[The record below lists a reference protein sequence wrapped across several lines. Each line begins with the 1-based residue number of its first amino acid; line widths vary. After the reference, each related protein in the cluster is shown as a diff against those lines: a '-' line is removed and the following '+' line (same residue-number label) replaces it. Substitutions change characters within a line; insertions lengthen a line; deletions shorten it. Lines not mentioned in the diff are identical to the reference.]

1 MLQLEKLIAL
11 CSSAHSG
18 VTSVKKQV
26 HLALEP
32 SFLANI
38 NLGILKC
45 LNSHLHEYYPEVS
58 GILLGY
64 DNIKLKK
71 TTGSM
76 YNDQPHIHIDIQATF
91 YIFCPTPATC
101 LLGTVNK
108 ISQGHVGVLVHDT
121 FNASILKPANVPE
134 KSWAGSKLV
143 VGKVVKF
150 KVVSVSYSRNRLV
163 LLGELD
169 SLSMVVDER
178 EVMVGIIEQV
188 SDFEGDSDHD
198 SGIEN
203 GHKRKSKELPIAA
216 TAQVNGD
223 TSGASGSKRK
233 ADEEVIDVIE
243 RKKRKKAEK
252 KARKKKETMEREKQN
267 LEASNTVDSSD
278 EFQTASKLNRK
289 KEKISEES
297 NFSSI
302 LESDLKPPKTPKPRE
317 QSDVAHKT
325 HNTQKTPKDTFELPS
340 NFKVIEHKT
349 EKNSWKS
356 YQGPDGKNYRS
367 ITEVKR
373 HLTKVN
379 SHLESSSNLVDT
391 IEFVAT
397 EWNSTEHG
405 DLVKTFDLKDVN
417 DFPKTDLYFVDMKS
431 KASADKMAS
440 SDFSKVQLASAVES
454 TDTNISQD
462 EEIAETSKHE
472 RDVDSNIKK
481 KKKKKKNKSLDT
493 SLE

>member
-121 FNASILKPANVPE
+121 FNASILKSADVPV

-150 KVVSVSYSRNRLV
+150 KVVSVSYSMKRLV

-169 SLSMVVDER
+169 SLSMGVSDR
-178 EVMVGIIEQV
+178 EAMVGIIEQV

-203 GHKRKSKELPIAA
+203 GHKRKGTI
-216 TAQVNGD
+216 
-223 TSGASGSKRK
+223 GASGSKRK
-233 ADEEVIDVIE
+233 AEEEVEDDVE
-243 RKKRKKAEK
+243 RKRRRKAEK
-252 KARKKKETMEREKQN
+252 KARKQKERMEREKQT
-267 LEASNTVDSSD
+267 LEASNNVESSD
-278 EFQTASKLNRK
+278 EFQTESKLKKK
-289 KEKISEES
+289 KEKISEDS
-297 NFSSI
+297 KFPSV
-302 LESDLKPPKTPKPRE
+302 LDVDLQPPKTPKPKDK
-317 QSDVAHKT
+317 SHAAPKT
-325 HNTQKTPKDTFELPS
+325 PKTPKDTFELPS

-349 EKNSWKS
+349 EKKSWKS
-356 YQGPDGKNYRS
+356 YQGPDGKKFRS
-367 ITEVKR
+367 MTEVK
-373 HLTKVN
+373 KY
-379 SHLESSSNLVDT
+379 LESTSNLVDT

-405 DLVKTFDLKDVN
+405 DLASNVKTFDLKDVK
-417 DFPKTDLYFVDMKS
+417 DFPKTDLYFVDIEPKSISVKKASIDPS
-431 KASADKMAS
+431 KA
-440 SDFSKVQLASAVES
+440 QEASAVDT
-454 TDTNISQD
+454 TDKNIFQD
-462 EEIAETSKHE
+462 EEVAESSKHE
-472 RDVDSNIKK
+472 DDVDNKIIK
-481 KKKKKKNKSLDT
+481 KKKKKKNKTKDA

>member
-1 MLQLEKLIAL
+1 MLQLEKLRGL
-11 CSSAHSG
+11 CNSAHSG
-18 VTSVKKQV
+18 VTSVKKQI

-32 SFLANI
+32 SFLSNI
-38 NLGILKC
+38 NLGICKC
-45 LNSHLHEYYPEVS
+45 LNSHLQEYYPEVS

-71 TTGSM
+71 STGSM

-91 YIFCPTPATC
+91 YIFCPSPATC
-101 LLGTVNK
+101 LLGIVNK

-121 FNASILKPANVPE
+121 FNASILKPADVPV
-134 KSWAGSKLV
+134 KNWAGSKLV

-150 KVVSVSYSRNRLV
+150 KVVSVSYSMNRLV

-169 SLSMVVDER
+169 SLSMVVGER

-203 GHKRKSKELPIAA
+203 GHKRKLKDLPVAA
-216 TAQVNGD
+216 TAQVNVD

-233 ADEEVIDVIE
+233 AEEEVEDEGE

-252 KARKKKETMEREKQN
+252 KARKEKERMEGEKT
-267 LEASNTVDSSD
+267 LEASNNVDSSD
-278 EFQTASKLNRK
+278 EFQTASNLTK
-289 KEKISEES
+289 KEEKISEDS
-297 NFSSI
+297 NFSSSI
-302 LESDLKPPKTPKPRE
+302 LESDLKHPKTPKAKAKCNMLTP
-317 QSDVAHKT
+317 KT
-325 HNTQKTPKDTFELPS
+325 PNTPKTPKDTFELPA
-340 NFKVIEHKT
+340 NFKVVEHKT

-356 YQGPDGKNYRS
+356 YQGPDGKNFRS
-367 ITEVKR
+367 MAEVKK
-373 HLTKVN
+373 HLAKVN

-405 DLVKTFDLKDVN
+405 DPAINVKICDLTDVK
-417 DFPKTDLYFVDMKS
+417 DFPKTDLYFVDMKP
-431 KASADKMAS
+431 KPSAAKKAS
-440 SDFSKVQLASAVES
+440 SDLTKVKEASAVDT
-454 TDTNISQD
+454 TDTNIPQD
-462 EEIAETSKHE
+462 EEVAESSKHG
-472 RDVDSNIKK
+472 DDSNLK
-481 KKKKKKNKSLDT
+481 KKKKKKNKK
-493 SLE
+493 

>member
-101 LLGTVNK
+101 LLGTVNRT
-108 ISQGHVGVLVHDT
+108 SQGHVGVLVHDS
-121 FNASILKPANVPE
+121 FNASILKPAYVPV
-134 KSWAGSKLV
+134 KSWAGSMLV
-143 VGKVVKF
+143 VGMVVKF
-150 KVVSVSYSRNRLV
+150 KVVSVSCSMNRLV

-169 SLSMVVDER
+169 SLSMVVGDR
-178 EVMVGIIEQV
+178 EAMVGIIEQV

-203 GHKRKSKELPIAA
+203 GHKRRGKAA
-216 TAQVNGD
+216 TGD
-223 TSGASGSKRK
+223 TIGASGSKRK
-233 ADEEVIDVIE
+233 AEEEVEDDVE

-252 KARKKKETMEREKQN
+252 KARKEKERMERENQT
-267 LEASNTVDSSD
+267 LEASNSVDSSD
-278 EFQTASKLNRK
+278 EFQTESKLKKK
-289 KEKISEES
+289 KEKISEDS
-297 NFSSI
+297 KFPSV
-302 LESDLKPPKTPKPRE
+302 LEVDLQPPKNPNPKDKSQVVPKTPKTP
-317 QSDVAHKT
+317 
-325 HNTQKTPKDTFELPS
+325 KTPKDTFELPS
-340 NFKVIEHKT
+340 NFKVIEHKS
-349 EKNSWKS
+349 EKKSWKS
-356 YQGPDGKNYRS
+356 YQGPDGKKFRS
-367 ITEVKR
+367 MTEVK
-373 HLTKVN
+373 KY
-379 SHLESSSNLVDT
+379 LESTSNLVDT

-405 DLVKTFDLKDVN
+405 DLASNVKTFDLKDVK
-417 DFPKTDLYFVDMKS
+417 DFPKTDLYFVDIEPKSISVKKASIDPS
-431 KASADKMAS
+431 KA
-440 SDFSKVQLASAVES
+440 QEASAVDT
-454 TDTNISQD
+454 TDKNIFQD
-462 EEIAETSKHE
+462 EEVAESSKHE
-472 RDVDSNIKK
+472 DDVDNKIIK
-481 KKKKKKNKSLDT
+481 KKKKKKNKTKDA

>member
-1 MLQLEKLIAL
+1 LTMLQLEKLIAL

-76 YNDQPHIHIDIQATF
+76 YNDQPHIHIDIEATF

-101 LLGTVNK
+101 LLGIVNK

-121 FNASILKPANVPE
+121 FYASILKPADVPVE
-134 KSWAGSKLV
+134 SWGGSKLV

-150 KVVSVSYSRNRLV
+150 KVVSVSYSMNRLV

-169 SLSMVVDER
+169 SLSMVVGER
-178 EVMVGIIEQV
+178 EVMVGIIEEV
-188 SDFEGDSDHD
+188 SDFEGNSDHD
-198 SGIEN
+198 SGVEN
-203 GHKRKSKELPIAA
+203 EKVKKHKELPIAA
-216 TAQVNGD
+216 TA
-223 TSGASGSKRK
+223 SGSKRK
-233 ADEEVIDVIE
+233 AKEEVDDDDGE

-252 KARKKKETMEREKQN
+252 KARKEKERLKREKQT
-267 LEASNTVDSSD
+267 LEASNIVDSSD
-278 EFQTASKLNRK
+278 EFQTDSKLEK
-289 KEKISEES
+289 KKVKISEDF
-297 NFSSI
+297 NHSSV
-302 LESDLKPPKTPKPRE
+302 LETGLQPPKTLKDKSHLEPKSP
-317 QSDVAHKT
+317 T
-325 HNTQKTPKDTFELPS
+325 TPKTPKDTFELPS
-340 NFKVIEHKT
+340 NFEVIEHKT
-349 EKNSWKS
+349 EKKSWKS
-356 YQGPDGKNYRS
+356 YQGPDGKKFRS
-367 ITEVKR
+367 MAEVK
-373 HLTKVN
+373 KY
-379 SHLESSSNLVDT
+379 LESTSNLLDT

-397 EWNSTEHG
+397 EWNFNEHE
-405 DLVKTFDLKDVN
+405 DLATNVKSFDLKDVK
-417 DFPKTDLYFVDMKS
+417 DLPKTDLYYVDLKP
-431 KASADKMAS
+431 KPYAVKMAS
-440 SDFSKVQLASAVES
+440 SDLPKQASAMES
-454 TDTNISQD
+454 TNTSFSQD
-462 EEIAETSKHE
+462 EELAKSSKHE
-472 RDVDSNIKK
+472 SDIDSSIRK
-481 KKKKKKNKSLDT
+481 KKKKKKNKSKDI